1 MVFCFT
7 SVNTFADVKMLSL
20 FSDGMVLQRDKP
32 VNIWGWANVGESITV
47 SLNGHK
53 QKTKGDKNGR
63 WIVSLPA
70 MPAGG
75 SFDLEVK
82 ANNTLFFRNVT
93 FGDVWICSGQSNM
106 EWSVNAA
113 SNATREIQQ
122 ADFPDI
128 RLFVMPNR
136 ASTKPLEDIEGTA
149 GWEICS
155 PETIG
160 NFSAVGYFF
169 GRDLHANLNVPIG
182 LISSDWG
189 GTIVEAWTSA
199 DAISVL
205 PEFKDIKEKLD
216 LHDQDKVAKEKKE
229 LLQNLIGEIPEE
241 DRGLVN
247 GNAYWADPDFD
258 FSFWKKINMPSSWE
272 TSGLPDVDGVV
283 WLQTTFDLKEDE
295 IIGPAVLNLGPVDD
309 SDITWINGKKIGATS
324 RDWKASRAYQID
336 HEILHAGK
344 NTLVVRV
351 EDTGGLGGFGA
362 KTEDFHI
369 SLGHKEISLA
379 GDWRYKVGKAYINL
393 SLDPNSLPSLIF
405 NGMINPLTR
414 FGIKGVIWYQGESN
428 ASNAFQ
434 YRTRF
439 KIMIEDWR
447 KQWGGTDFPFL
458 FVQLANIN
466 DAAPQPVE
474 SEWAELREAQ
484 AMALS
489 LPKTG
494 MAVTIDIGEANDI
507 HPKNKRDVGKRLALA
522 ALHVAYGKD
531 IVYTGPVFKSMKIE
545 GQKVRIT
552 FDYGGSNPIIKDKYG
567 YVKGFAIAGLD
578 RKFHW
583 AKGELENDQVV
594 IWCDQV
600 KEPVAIRYAWS
611 QNPDDANIFNDAGLP
626 ALPFRTDNWKGV
638 TEK

>member
-1 MVFCFT
+1 
-7 SVNTFADVKMLSL
+7 
-20 FSDGMVLQRDKP
+20 
-32 VNIWGWANVGESITV
+32 
-47 SLNGHK
+47 
-53 QKTKGDKNGR
+53 
-63 WIVSLPA
+63 
-70 MPAGG
+70 
-75 SFDLEVK
+75 
-82 ANNTLFFRNVT
+82 
-93 FGDVWICSGQSNM
+93 
-106 EWSVNAA
+106 
-113 SNATREIQQ
+113 
-122 ADFPDI
+122 
-128 RLFVMPNR
+128 
-136 ASTKPLEDIEGTA
+136 
-149 GWEICS
+149 
-155 PETIG
+155 
-160 NFSAVGYFF
+160 
-169 GRDLHANLNVPIG
+169 
-182 LISSDWG
+182 
-189 GTIVEAWTSA
+189 
-199 DAISVL
+199 
-205 PEFKDIKEKLD
+205 
-216 LHDQDKVAKEKKE
+216 
-229 LLQNLIGEIPEE
+229 
-241 DRGLVN
+241 
-247 GNAYWADPDFD
+247 
-258 FSFWKKINMPSSWE
+258 
-272 TSGLPDVDGVV
+272 
-283 WLQTTFDLKEDE
+283 
-295 IIGPAVLNLGPVDD
+295 
-309 SDITWINGKKIGATS
+309 
-324 RDWKASRAYQID
+324 
-336 HEILHAGK
+336 
-344 NTLVVRV
+344 
-351 EDTGGLGGFGA
+351 
-362 KTEDFHI
+362 
-369 SLGHKEISLA
+369 
-379 GDWRYKVGKAYINL
+379 
-393 SLDPNSLPSLIF
+393 
-405 NGMINPLTR
+405 
-414 FGIKGVIWYQGESN
+414 VIWYQGESN

-484 AMALS
+484 TMALS